1 MMVCKRCQKEW
12 DLEEMGI
19 ACPVCRATAAPD
31 KEELAAL
38 FSRAVAAEQDK
49 KYEDAF
55 RRYALLSL
63 AGSPEGIEGYAR
75 CYREGLGTPRDL
87 VRAADLYIEAA
98 EHGSVRAAYQLGRL
112 LASRPRLSDGRGSPA
127 LWLRAAAAL
136 GSADAAYQLARRGER
151 YGLTEGER
159 LAYLDTAA
167 RAGHAPA
174 VRRLSFA
181 YLVGRGVEKNPAA
194 ALWIYHAMPRPR
206 RLTAA
211 ILRLLCGSPERQE
224 PPRLA
229 GKQATALCALGEEA
243 MRVGLPGT
251 ALRLFLLACEQG
263 SVAAAVRV
271 GAAYHE
277 GLGTIPDLDI
287 AIDFYRRAAECGSA
301 EAALVLGRIFERE
314 RQNRTEAERWYR
326 VAAEHGTAE
335 HQYIL
340 GDFYLAGD
348 QAGEGVRSAVP
359 WLRKAAS
366 GGCTPAADRLS
377 GIDAHLTET
386 YNRAV
391 AAQRAGNVREAFSLY
406 ENAAALGHAASLS
419 NLGYCLQKGIGTPA
433 DPRAAARAY
442 REAVAAGSEVAR
454 LNLAACYM
462 SGNGIGRDFGRARA
476 LLAEVSDTYR
486 ENADALLSALLE
498 KRKAKRAH
506 RLYTNAA
513 AVYHRGDVAGALLLR
528 IEAAKQGSAK
538 AAYMIGCHF
547 EFGDGVDLDREKA
560 KAWYEAAAAAGFTGE
575 HARLKEGYL
584 REKRYIDSLV

>member
-19 ACPVCRATAAPD
+19 ACPVCHATAAPD

-75 CYREGLGTPRDL
+75 CFREGLGTPRDL

-112 LASRPRLSDGRGSPA
+112 LASRPRLADGRGSPA
-127 LWLRAAAAL
+127 LWFRAAAAL
-136 GSADAAYQLARRGER
+136 GSADAAYALARSGER

-159 LAYLDTAA
+159 LAYLEAAA
-167 RAGHAPA
+167 RAGHIPA
-174 VRRLSFA
+174 IRRLCLAHLF
-181 YLVGRGVEKNPAA
+181 GRGVEKDPAA
-194 ALWIYHAMPRPR
+194 ALWFYRTVPRPN
-206 RLTAA
+206 RLVETV
-211 ILRLLCGSPERQE
+211 LRLLCGASAAKE
-224 PPRLA
+224 PPLLT
-229 GKQATALCALGEEA
+229 GKQDTALYALGEEA

-251 ALRLFLLACEQG
+251 ALRLFLLASEQG
-263 SVAAAVRV
+263 SVASAVRV

-277 GLGTIPDLDI
+277 GLGTLPNLDI

-314 RQNRTEAERWYR
+314 RRELSEAERWYK

-348 QAGEGVRSAVP
+348 KAGEGVRRAVP
-359 WLRKAAS
+359 WLRRAAS
-366 GGCTPAADRLS
+366 GGCTPAADRLA
-377 GIDAHLTET
+377 GIDTHLTET

-391 AAQRAGNVREAFSLY
+391 AAQQAGNVREAFALY

-442 REAVAAGSEVAR
+442 REAVAAGSEAAR

-462 SGNGIGRDFGRARA
+462 SGNGIARDFGRARA
-476 LLAEVSDTYR
+476 LLTEVSEAYR
-486 ENADALLSALLE
+486 ANAEALLSTIEE
-498 KRKAKRAH
+498 KRREKRAH
-506 RLYTNAA
+506 RLYASAA
-513 AVYHRGDVAGALLLR
+513 AVYHRGDIGDALLLR
-528 IEAAKQGSAK
+528 LEAAKQGSAK

-547 EFGDGVDLDREKA
+547 EFGDGVAIDREKA
-560 KAWYEAAAAAGFTGE
+560 GAWYEAAAEAGFSGE

-584 REKRYIDSLV
+584 RERRRLDSLL